1 MPALLMTYSL
11 IGTLLRHSTF
21 IMQQTIRPITSILLI
36 DDDPDD
42 CDVFKTAL
50 SDVSSSIHIQCL
62 HSSEQLQ
69 ATLAQHLP
77 DVIFLDINM
86 PMVDGFACLK
96 QLQDNLRY
104 SRIPIIMYS
113 SSLSQKEINAAYGY
127 GASLFFRKPTR
138 YADLLDSLKS
148 ILLMDWNNPDLI
160 KQQYFKEG
168 NYETFDFQTQ

>member
-1 MPALLMTYSL
+1 
-11 IGTLLRHSTF
+11 
-21 IMQQTIRPITSILLI
+21 MQQIIRPITSILLI

-50 SDVSSSIHIQCL
+50 TDVSSAIHLDCL
-62 HSSEQLQ
+62 HTSELLQ
-69 ATLAQHLP
+69 ETLEQHLP

-96 QLQDNLRY
+96 QLQDNQRY

-113 SSLSQKEINAAYGY
+113 SSLSQKEVNAAYGY

-138 YADLLDSLKS
+138 YADLLDSLRS
-148 ILLMDWNNPDLI
+148 ILLMDWSTPEII

-168 NYETFDFQTQ
+168 NYKTFEFQTP